1 MEVLLTPKA
10 VSEITGVSVPALAQ
24 MRYRGTGP
32 VYRALSARTIRYR
45 EADVQA
51 WIDASARTQ
60 TGELQEVD

>member
-1 MEVLLTPKA
+1 MDILLTPKA
-10 VSEITGVSVPALAQ
+10 VGEITGLSEAALAQ
-24 MRYRGTGP
+24 MRYRGSGP

-60 TGELQEVD
+60 TGELQEAV

>member
-1 MEVLLTPKA
+1 MESLLTPKQ
-10 VSEITGVSVPALAQ
+10 VGEIAGVTEPALAQ

-32 VYRALSARTIRYR
+32 VYRQLSARTIRYR

-60 TGELQEVD
+60 TGDLQEAS

>member
-10 VSEITGVSVPALAQ
+10 VSEIAGVSVAALAQ

-32 VYRALSARTIRYR
+32 VYRALTARTIRYR

-51 WIDASARTQ
+51 WIEASARKQ
-60 TGELQEVD
+60 TGVLQEAV